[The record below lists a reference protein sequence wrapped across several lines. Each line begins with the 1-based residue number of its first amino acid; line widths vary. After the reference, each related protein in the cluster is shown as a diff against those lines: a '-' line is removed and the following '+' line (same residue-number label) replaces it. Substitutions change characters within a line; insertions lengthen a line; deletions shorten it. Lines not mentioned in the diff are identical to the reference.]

1 MHNSFLAII
10 YNASEYS
17 FKSNCMQIREFLSH
31 LAWYSGFFFSHF
43 KTLLF
48 PFKTVCVSR
57 FLFTFIRCF
66 HRFFFFF
73 FFPSS
78 LPLHL
83 FCRFSLFCTLICA
96 SSMLL
101 DGLVCFKVMLQSF
114 ISAQLICF
122 ARRLPHV
129 QYTCIFVRFVWF
141 HHKYTHTTSATA
153 TTKPKTATTYN
164 KRRSTNINSVY

>member
-1 MHNSFLAII
+1 MHLNTVANQIVCKSENFYPIWLGTRVSSFLI
-10 YNASEYS
+10 S
-17 FKSNCMQIREFLSH
+17 KL
-31 LAWYSGFFFSHF
+31 FFFPL
-43 KTLLF
+43 KLF
-48 PFKTVCVSR
+48 VFHGFCSRLFGVFTV
-57 FLFTFIRCF
+57 
-66 HRFFFFF
+66 FFFFF

>member
-1 MHNSFLAII
+1 MHLNTVANQIVCKSENFYHIWLGTRVSSFLI
-10 YNASEYS
+10 S
-17 FKSNCMQIREFLSH
+17 KL
-31 LAWYSGFFFSHF
+31 FFFPL
-43 KTLLF
+43 KLF
-48 PFKTVCVSR
+48 VFHGFCSRLFGVFTV
-57 FLFTFIRCF
+57 
-66 HRFFFFF
+66 FFFFF

-101 DGLVCFKVMLQSF
+101 DGLVCLEVILQSF

>member
-1 MHNSFLAII
+1 MHLNTVANQIVCKSENFYPIWLGTRLSSFLI
-10 YNASEYS
+10 S
-17 FKSNCMQIREFLSH
+17 KL
-31 LAWYSGFFFSHF
+31 
-43 KTLLF
+43 
-48 PFKTVCVSR
+48 
-57 FLFTFIRCF
+57 
-66 HRFFFFF
+66 F
-73 FFPSS
+73 FFPLKLFVFHGFCSRLFGVFTVFFLLLLFS
-78 LPLHL
+78 IFFVFSIF

-122 ARRLPHV
+122 TRRLPHV
-129 QYTCIFVRFVWF
+129 QYTCIFVRFVFF

-164 KRRSTNINSVY
+164 NRQSTNINSVY

>member
-1 MHNSFLAII
+1 MHLNTVSNQIVCKSENFCPIWLGTRVSSFLI
-10 YNASEYS
+10 S
-17 FKSNCMQIREFLSH
+17 KL
-31 LAWYSGFFFSHF
+31 FFFPL
-43 KTLLF
+43 KLF
-48 PFKTVCVSR
+48 VFHGFCSRLFGVFTV
-57 FLFTFIRCF
+57 
-66 HRFFFFF
+66 FFFFF

>member
-1 MHNSFLAII
+1 MHLNTVSNQIVCKSENFYPIWLGTRVSSFLI
-10 YNASEYS
+10 S
-17 FKSNCMQIREFLSH
+17 KL
-31 LAWYSGFFFSHF
+31 FFFPL
-43 KTLLF
+43 KLF
-48 PFKTVCVSR
+48 VFHGFCSRLFGVFTV
-57 FLFTFIRCF
+57 
-66 HRFFFFF
+66 FFFFF